1 MDHPLRAPLEIEF
14 DYTRS
19 LGPVLSQFMTGLRD
33 RRILGARGADGR
45 VHAPPFEY
53 DPVSAEPPGEL
64 TEVGSEGTVVSWS
77 WMPEP
82 LEGQP
87 LDGPFAWALIRLD
100 GADTAML
107 HAVDAGPGMGAAAAV
122 MRTGLRVR
130 ARWAA
135 SRVGSIRD
143 IACFEPCDSSAPVIG
158 EPDDG
163 DEAQVGM
170 TVTPVRLHY
179 EHTASPG
186 ESAYLRGLADRRL
199 LGQRCG
205 VCGRVY
211 VPPRGTC
218 PVDGVPTREEVEL
231 PETGTVTTFCVV
243 NVAYPGQRVTP
254 PYVAAAV
261 LLDGADIAF
270 QHLILGC
277 EPGEVRMGLRVRA
290 VWGDAGTISHFAPA
304 GEPDAAVRELREVPV
319 TSPAAVV
326 GFAQA
331 PCRVRPDVT
340 TSGVEMLV
348 PIFAEVLQA
357 TGLTKADIGFWC
369 SGSSDYLAGRA
380 FSFVQAVDA
389 IGAVPPTMESHVE
402 MDAAWALYEAWVK
415 VLTGEAEIALAYGFG
430 KSSGA
435 RAAAGAGPAA
445 RPVPARAAVA
455 GLGVGRGAAG
465 PARPGRRA
473 VDREGH
479 GGGGRAQP
487 GGCFG

>member
-1 MDHPLRAPLEIEF
+1 MDDPLRAPLEIEF

-19 LGPVLSQFMTGLRD
+19 LGPVLSQFMTGLKD
-33 RRILGARGADGR
+33 RRILAARGADGR

-53 DPVSAEPPGEL
+53 DPVSAAPPGEL
-64 TEVGSEGTVVSWS
+64 TEVGPEGTVVSWS

-82 LEGQP
+82 LAGQP
-87 LDGPFAWALIRLD
+87 LAGAFAWALIRLD

-107 HAVDAGPGMGAAAAV
+107 HAVDAAPGMGAV
-122 MRTGLRVR
+122 GLMRTGLRVR

-135 SRVGSIRD
+135 NRVGSIRD
-143 IACFEPCDSSAPVIG
+143 IACFEPCDTPFVRADREPGSG
-158 EPDDG
+158 EP
-163 DEAQVGM
+163 VGM

-186 ESAYLRGLADRRL
+186 ESAYLRGLAGRRL

-270 QHLILGC
+270 QHLVLGC

-290 VWGDAGTISHFAPA
+290 VWGDKGTISGFTPT
-304 GEPDAAVRELREVPV
+304 GEPDA
-319 TSPAAVV
+319 S
-326 GFAQA
+326 
-331 PCRVRPDVT
+331 
-340 TSGVEMLV
+340 
-348 PIFAEVLQA
+348 
-357 TGLTKADIGFWC
+357 
-369 SGSSDYLAGRA
+369 
-380 FSFVQAVDA
+380 
-389 IGAVPPTMESHVE
+389 
-402 MDAAWALYEAWVK
+402 YE
-415 VLTGEAEIALAYGFG
+415 TY
-430 KSSGA
+430 A
-435 RAAAGAGPAA
+435 RH
-445 RPVPARAAVA
+445 
-455 GLGVGRGAAG
+455 L
-465 PARPGRRA
+465 
-473 VDREGH
+473 
-479 GGGGRAQP
+479 
-487 GGCFG
+487 